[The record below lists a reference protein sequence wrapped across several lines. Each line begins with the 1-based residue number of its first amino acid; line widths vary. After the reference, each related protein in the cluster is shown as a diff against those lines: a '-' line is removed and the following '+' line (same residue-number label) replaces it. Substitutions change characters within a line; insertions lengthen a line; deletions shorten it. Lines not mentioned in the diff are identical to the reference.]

1 MTIMTTE
8 PKPPARRARSRRELI
23 ADRVRMREGAECL
36 LHDGPVWVRARLRE
50 LRTDAWG
57 VRITLEVV
65 PAAGMMPVEGA
76 PPHLAASWDF
86 LRAWPT
92 HWTTAWERWTLVF
105 DTLAIEDL
113 TALATRSAVLPPVER
128 ARVLEADLTAWLGGW
143 KSDPDPEAG
152 ASSR

>member
-1 MTIMTTE
+1 MTIMSTE
-8 PKPPARRARSRRELI
+8 PKPPAQRARSRRELI
-23 ADRVRMREGAECL
+23 AQRVRLREGAACL

-65 PAAGMMPVEGA
+65 PSPGMMPVPGA
-76 PPHLAASWDF
+76 EPRLAASWDF

-105 DTLAIEDL
+105 DAIAMEDL
-113 TALATRSAVLPPVER
+113 TALAARSASLPPVER

-143 KSDPDPEAG
+143 STAPGGEPGTPAP
-152 ASSR
+152 